1 MFIPDDV
8 FSHILAYCDDRIEK
22 KRAILYQKTMK
33 SILDVIIRV
42 NTKRR
47 FYGEEPI
54 SSFSPTM
61 YRFYSHPIR
70 CSLTYPN

>member
-1 MFIPDDV
+1 MFIPNDI
-8 FSHILAYCDDRIEK
+8 FSQILAYCDDRIEK
-22 KRAILYQKTMK
+22 KKTILYQKTMK
-33 SILDVIIRV
+33 SILNVIIRV

-70 CSLTYPN
+70 RSPSYPY